1 LQDLPL
7 NPTGDP
13 DELARHFLVV
23 GQADQALSFFKRL
36 PVPLKPPQVDL
47 GLKILAALRK
57 KDEYNGLL
65 GEHLETLNVH
75 VPNFSGLNHT
85 VRQLRPSVVWVQVI
99 DGSGSGFAIGP
110 NLIATNR
117 HVVVNK
123 DGKAHDPSHLRVLTT
138 TGPLPV
144 VSVHLSEYAQDD
156 VAVLR
161 LADGVS
167 LAPLRLG
174 FSELVEVGERV
185 IALGFPAPEDGG
197 FEENLHLGSGLV
209 NRIRAMEALCS
220 ERVFELSLD
229 LKGGISGAP
238 VINEQGEV
246 IGLATFALYRPEKV
260 LDDGQVTVGK
270 ASYAVP
276 VNLLRKL
283 MAGLQ

>member
-1 LQDLPL
+1 MLF
-7 NPTGDP
+7 
-13 DELARHFLVV
+13 R
-23 GQADQALSFFKRL
+23 S
-36 PVPLKPPQVDL
+36 
-47 GLKILAALRK
+47 LRK

-65 GEHLETLNVH
+65 GEHLEALNVH

-85 VRQLRPSVVWVQVI
+85 VRQLRPSVVWVQVMNVM
-99 DGSGSGFAIGP
+99 GSGFAIGP

-123 DGKAHDPSHLRVLTT
+123 EGKAQDAQHFRVVTT
-138 TGPLPV
+138 NGPLRV
-144 VSVHLSEYAQDD
+144 VSVHLSSNPQDD
-156 VAVLR
+156 VAVLK
-161 LADGVS
+161 LSDEVS

-209 NRIRAMEALCS
+209 NRIRPLEAHCS

-246 IGLATFALYRPEKV
+246 IGLATFSRYL
-260 LDDGQVTVGK
+260 LDGVDNSGQVQVGK
-270 ASYAVP
+270 ASYAIP
-276 VNLLRKL
+276 VNLLRRLKD
-283 MAGLQ
+283 GLQ